1 MSVNGE
7 VAASHD
13 GQALAWPHRV
23 LSLTDLRHSLNGH
36 REVAVGPDTVVTPL
50 AAEELRNSGVRVV
63 RQTPAAA
70 TVPFGRGQDRPYPL
84 VSSALRSLA
93 KEGLDFREW
102 PEPDGL
108 PCRWARAVAECVASG
123 ECKGGVLFCVDPGLT
138 CCVANKVPGLRA
150 VPVTTVQQAA
160 RATLS
165 LAANL
170 LVVEMPGR
178 TFYEIRQILRALA
191 LCSRSCPDGVACT
204 LTELDGRA
212 HR

>member
-7 VAASHD
+7 VAEVHD
-13 GQALAWPHRV
+13 GQALAWPRRV
-23 LSLTDLRHSLNGH
+23 LSLTDLRKSLNGH

-50 AAEELRNSGVRVV
+50 AAEELSNNGVRVV
-63 RQTPAAA
+63 RRTPAA
-70 TVPFGRGQDRPYPL
+70 VPFGRGQDRPSPL
-84 VSSALRSLA
+84 VSSALQSLA
-93 KEGLDFREW
+93 KEGLTFREW
-102 PEPDGL
+102 PGPDGL
-108 PCRWARAVAECVASG
+108 ACRWARAVAECVASG
-123 ECKGGVLFCVDPGLT
+123 ECKGGVLFCSDPGLA

-178 TFYEIRQILRALA
+178 TFYEIRQILRAIVTA
-191 LCSRSCPDGVACT
+191 SRGCPDGVACT
-204 LTELDGRA
+204 LRELDGRA